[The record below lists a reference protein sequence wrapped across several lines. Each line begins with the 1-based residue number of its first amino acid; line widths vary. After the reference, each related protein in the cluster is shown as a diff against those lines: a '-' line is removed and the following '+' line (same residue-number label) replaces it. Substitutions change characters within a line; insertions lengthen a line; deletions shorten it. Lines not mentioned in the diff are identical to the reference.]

1 MAKQTLIF
9 THQDCGLDVPVWA
22 EMLAEANF
30 ACWAHCV
37 HSEDKPDDVSLKADI
52 LMLDLLDVPQESI
65 RDVVAKAAS
74 LRESLGFAEARVPM
88 IAVAHPSVQFDEDM
102 LRPFSD
108 VIKPPLTM
116 ELIANRLISLMRLAT
131 MRREAERRSQTFRR
145 FGVGL
150 PVVPPPRLMEKQE
163 LLYLGP
169 GMALLPIQTALP
181 QDIEIV
187 AALSPS
193 MALHYLDNNPFD
205 ALIVEL
211 RDYNEH
217 LVQFIGDL
225 RRNSNY
231 FSFPIIVVC
240 HKRATEDGLAALA
253 AGANDIVSFPFSER
267 FFENRIEILV
277 REERYRRQLR
287 KIFTEAR
294 LLMPTDEITRLYS
307 EEFLKAHL
315 GVLSEQDGA
324 VAMSFAGIDVSF
336 DEPDGSRNDKPDA
349 SLLARVGRFISSLMR
364 AEDMLTRLDNGR
376 FVAFFPDT
384 DLFEARIALQRIR
397 SIVQLSPFVQEN
409 ATYGVNVTLDFSLH
423 HCDTRQAD
431 FDPERI
437 LRDLF
442 ENPVIRF

>member
-9 THQDCGLDVPVWA
+9 THHDCGLDVPQWA
-22 EMLAEANF
+22 EMLIEANF

-37 HSEDKPDDVSLKADI
+37 HSEEKPDDVSLAADI
-52 LMLDLLDVPQESI
+52 LMLDLLDVPQEEVA
-65 RDVVAKAAS
+65 DVIMRAS
-74 LRESLGFAEARVPM
+74 DLRHSLGFADARVPM
-88 IAVAHPSVQFDEDM
+88 VAIAHPAVMFDEDM
-102 LRPFSD
+102 LKPFSD
-108 VIKPPLTM
+108 VIKPPLTLD
-116 ELIANRLISLMRLAT
+116 LIANRLISLMRLAT
-131 MRREAERRSQTFRR
+131 MRREAERRSQTFKR

-163 LLYLGP
+163 LLYLGA
-169 GMALLPIQTALP
+169 GTALLPIETALRSE
-181 QDIEIV
+181 IEIV

-193 MALHYLDNNPFD
+193 MALHYLETHPFD
-205 ALIVEL
+205 ALIVEV

-217 LVQFIGDL
+217 LIQFIADL

-253 AGANDIVSFPFSER
+253 SGANDIVSFPFSER

-294 LLMPTDEITRLYS
+294 LLMPTDEVTRLYS
-307 EEFLKAHL
+307 EEFLKTHL
-315 GVLSEQDGA
+315 DVLNEQDGA
-324 VAMSFAGIDVSF
+324 VSMTFAGLDVSF
-336 DEPDGSRNDKPDA
+336 DAPDGTQAEVPEP
-349 SLLARVGRFISSLMR
+349 SLLARVGRFVSSLMR

-397 SIVQLSPFVQEN
+397 SIVHLSPFVQKN
-409 ATYGVNVTLDFSLH
+409 ASYGVTVTLDFSLH
-423 HCDTRQAD
+423 HCDTHQPD
-431 FDPERI
+431 FDPDRI
-437 LRDLF
+437 LKDLF